1 MTSVNQSDVII
12 VGAGAVGSALCH
24 ALALRGLTVAVVD
37 AERGAVEKAGV
48 RTSALTQ
55 ASCQWLGTQGLWP
68 LGEIQT
74 APLRALQVVNSSGR
88 GRVRF
93 ESQDLG
99 LENLGVIVNHGG
111 LETVLRSRSRAAPG
125 VTWHDDSAQRVTIRE
140 HAAEVV
146 LASGAVLHGSLLIA
160 ADGAQ
165 SQLREQLGVPVW
177 QHHYG
182 QTAICAN
189 IQLGTAHQDVAW
201 QRFLPSGPLALLPL
215 PDPSQSS
222 LIWSTTTSAAERLRG
237 LSDPEFNAA
246 LNKAF
251 GPELGTLQSLSARA
265 HFPLVAS
272 HAEHYV
278 GSRFVLVGDAAHRV
292 HPLAGQ
298 GVNLGF
304 ADAQVLAETLLRRDR
319 DSDIGNRRLL
329 RRYERARKAANVS
342 MLLATDALNRLFCN
356 EATWLGQLLTIG
368 LNVTDTLGP
377 LKAFFMNQAGAKPPL
392 SRS

>member
-1 MTSVNQSDVII
+1 MTAPSQSDVII

-37 AERGAVEKAGV
+37 AERGAAGKAGV

-55 ASCQWLGTQGLWP
+55 ASCQWLGALGLWP
-68 LGEIQT
+68 LSEVRT
-74 APLRALQVVNSSGR
+74 APLRALQVMNKSGR
-88 GRVRF
+88 GRIRF
-93 ESQDLG
+93 ESRDLG
-99 LENLGVIVNHGG
+99 LESLGVIVNHGD
-111 LETVLRSRSRAAPG
+111 LETVLRDRARAAPG
-125 VTWHDDSAQRVTIRE
+125 VKWHDDSAQRVTIRE
-140 HAAEVV
+140 RAAEVV
-146 LASGAVLHGSLLIA
+146 LAGGAVLHGSLLVA

-165 SQLREQLGVPVW
+165 SQLREQLGVPIW

-189 IQLGTAHQDVAW
+189 IQLGAAHHDVAW
-201 QRFLPSGPLALLPL
+201 QRFLPTGPLALLPL

-222 LIWSTTTSAAERLRG
+222 LIWSTTTSAAEHLRG
-237 LSDPEFNAA
+237 LSDPEFSAA
-246 LNKAF
+246 LNQAF
-251 GPELGTLQSLSARA
+251 GPELGELRSLSARA

-304 ADAQVLAETLLRRDR
+304 ADAQALTETLLHRDR
-319 DSDIGNRRLL
+319 DSDIGSRRLL
-329 RRYERARKAANVS
+329 RRYERARKAANLG
-342 MLLATDALNRLFCN
+342 MLLATDTLNRLFCN
-356 EATWLGQLLTIG
+356 EVAWLGQILTIG

-377 LKAFFMNQAGAKPPL
+377 LKALFMNQAGAKPPSSL
-392 SRS
+392 S